1 MSKSET
7 TTNMSVRETVFMVT
21 VASVMLVVFYAF
33 VYLLFSLE

>member
-7 TTNMSVRETVFMVT
+7 TTNKSVRETVFMVT

>member
-7 TTNMSVRETVFMVT
+7 TTNKSVRETVLLTLLATVT
-21 VASVMLVVFYAF
+21 LVVFYAF

>member
-21 VASVMLVVFYAF
+21 VASVMFVVFYAF